1 MLLLALNWGGVTY
14 DWGSATIIGLFCGS
28 VGTSVVFVAWEF
40 REGKNAMIPLDM
52 LKNQVIMFA
61 SFVSIL
67 SQGSLFLVVYY
78 LPIWFQVVKDASP
91 TMGGVYFL
99 PSVGSQV
106 VGSIL
111 TGALSTYIPLT
122 TAIINKAV

>member
-14 DWGSATIIGLFCGS
+14 GWRSATIIGLFCGS
-28 VGTSVVFVAWEF
+28 AGACVVFFAWEF
-40 REGKNAMIPLDM
+40 REGKSAMIPLEM
-52 LKNQVIMFA
+52 LKHRVIISA
-61 SFVSIL
+61 SLTCVSA
-67 SQGSLFLVVYY
+67 QGSLLLVIYY

-111 TGALSTYIPLT
+111 SGVLSMSYFI
-122 TAIINKAV
+122 